1 MTPFFIDLI
10 RVNGLQGVSYAE
22 PYAGGAGTAINLLL
36 DGQVRRIYIND
47 ANIAIFSFWKYA
59 INESERFIDKIEKTC
74 IDLQN
79 WQYYHN
85 FIKNTQQPSF
95 ELGFA
100 AFFLSRTNRSGIL
113 TAGPIGGKSQEKQEK
128 ATYKI
133 DCRFNKQDL
142 ISRIHRISMYKENIV
157 VSNDDAID
165 FLKSLPADNNNL
177 VYLDPPYFKQ
187 GKSLYL
193 NYYSADDHRVLSDYL
208 YNTVINCTSPII
220 QYAKGGVRPCFP
232 SPASAWRTEAPS
244 TSRSSAIWSRASRP
258 EPSGTE
264 TGFPPDGCSPP
275 SWGSTPTPCRRP
287 AVCWRRRGSSPPA
300 RGPRANLPWT
310 RRLWPPSAPA

>member
-1 MTPFFIDLI
+1 MNRTPLRYPGGKSIMTPFFIDLI

-208 YNTVINCTSPII
+208 YNTVNFRWILSYDNVYEIREFYKHFDLYEFQLNYTAQSVKKGSELLTHSKNLIMPEELFIRRKNNNIIIN
-220 QYAKGGVRPCFP
+220 KLNRN
-232 SPASAWRTEAPS
+232 
-244 TSRSSAIWSRASRP
+244 
-258 EPSGTE
+258 GTDSE
-264 TGFPPDGCSPP
+264 D
-275 SWGSTPTPCRRP
+275 
-287 AVCWRRRGSSPPA
+287 
-300 RGPRANLPWT
+300 
-310 RRLWPPSAPA
+310 

>member
-1 MTPFFIDLI
+1 MNRTPLRYPGGKSIMTPFFIDLI

-208 YNTVINCTSPII
+208 YNTVNFRWVLSYDNVYEIREFYKHFDLYEFQLNYTAQSVKKGSELLTHSKNLIMPEELFIRRKNNNIIIN
-220 QYAKGGVRPCFP
+220 KLNRN
-232 SPASAWRTEAPS
+232 
-244 TSRSSAIWSRASRP
+244 
-258 EPSGTE
+258 GTDSE
-264 TGFPPDGCSPP
+264 D
-275 SWGSTPTPCRRP
+275 
-287 AVCWRRRGSSPPA
+287 
-300 RGPRANLPWT
+300 
-310 RRLWPPSAPA
+310 

>member
-1 MTPFFIDLI
+1 MNRTPLRYPGGKSIMTPFFIDLI

-47 ANIAIFSFWKYA
+47 ANIAVFSFWKYA

-85 FIKNTQQPSF
+85 FIKNAQQPSF

-208 YNTVINCTSPII
+208 YNTVNFRWVLSYDNVYEIREFYKHFDLYEFQLNYTAQSVKKGSELLTHSKNLIMPEELFIRRKNNNIIIN
-220 QYAKGGVRPCFP
+220 KLNRN
-232 SPASAWRTEAPS
+232 
-244 TSRSSAIWSRASRP
+244 
-258 EPSGTE
+258 GTDSE
-264 TGFPPDGCSPP
+264 D
-275 SWGSTPTPCRRP
+275 
-287 AVCWRRRGSSPPA
+287 
-300 RGPRANLPWT
+300 
-310 RRLWPPSAPA
+310 

>member
-1 MTPFFIDLI
+1 MNRTPLRYPGGKSIMSPFFIDLI

-85 FIKNTQQPSF
+85 FIKNAKQPSF

-193 NYYSADDHRVLSDYL
+193 NYYSADDHRILSDYL
-208 YNTVINCTSPII
+208 YNTVNFRWVLSYDNVYEIRKFYKYFDLYEFQLNYTAQSVKKGSELLTHSKNLIMPEELFIRRKNNNIIIN
-220 QYAKGGVRPCFP
+220 KLNRN
-232 SPASAWRTEAPS
+232 
-244 TSRSSAIWSRASRP
+244 
-258 EPSGTE
+258 E
-264 TGFPPDGCSPP
+264 TDSED
-275 SWGSTPTPCRRP
+275 
-287 AVCWRRRGSSPPA
+287 
-300 RGPRANLPWT
+300 
-310 RRLWPPSAPA
+310 

>member
-1 MTPFFIDLI
+1 MNRTPLRYPGGKSIMTPFFIDLI

-85 FIKNTQQPSF
+85 FIKNAQQPSF

-100 AFFLSRTNRSGIL
+100 TFFLSRTNRSGIL

-208 YNTVINCTSPII
+208 YNTVNFRWVLSYDNVYEIREFYKHFDLYEFQLNYTAQSVK
-220 QYAKGGVRPCFP
+220 KG
-232 SPASAWRTEAPS
+232 SELLTHSKNL
-244 TSRSSAIWSRASRP
+244 IMP
-258 EPSGTE
+258 EE
-264 TGFPPDGCSPP
+264 LFI
-275 SWGSTPTPCRRP
+275 RRK
-287 AVCWRRRGSSPPA
+287 
-300 RGPRANLPWT
+300 NNNK
-310 RRLWPPSAPA
+310 

>member
-1 MTPFFIDLI
+1 MNRTPLRYPGGKSIMTPFFIDLI
-10 RVNGLQGVSYAE
+10 RVNELQGVSYAE

-85 FIKNTQQPSF
+85 FIKNAQQPSF

-208 YNTVINCTSPII
+208 YNTVNFRWVLSYDNVYEIREFYKHFDLYEFQLNYTAQSVKKGSELLTHSKNLIMPEELFIRRKNNNIIIN
-220 QYAKGGVRPCFP
+220 KLNRN
-232 SPASAWRTEAPS
+232 
-244 TSRSSAIWSRASRP
+244 
-258 EPSGTE
+258 GTDSE
-264 TGFPPDGCSPP
+264 D
-275 SWGSTPTPCRRP
+275 
-287 AVCWRRRGSSPPA
+287 
-300 RGPRANLPWT
+300 
-310 RRLWPPSAPA
+310 

>member
-1 MTPFFIDLI
+1 MNRTPLRYPGGKSIMTPFFIDLI

-113 TAGPIGGKSQEKQEK
+113 TAGPVGGKSQEKQEK

-208 YNTVINCTSPII
+208 YNTVNFRWVLSYDNVYEIREFYKHFDLYEFQLNYTAQSVKKGSELLTHSKNLIMPEELFIRRKNNNIIIN
-220 QYAKGGVRPCFP
+220 KLNRN
-232 SPASAWRTEAPS
+232 
-244 TSRSSAIWSRASRP
+244 
-258 EPSGTE
+258 GTDSE
-264 TGFPPDGCSPP
+264 D
-275 SWGSTPTPCRRP
+275 
-287 AVCWRRRGSSPPA
+287 
-300 RGPRANLPWT
+300 
-310 RRLWPPSAPA
+310 

>member
-1 MTPFFIDLI
+1 MNRTPLRYPGGKSIMTPFFIDLI

-165 FLKSLPADNNNL
+165 FLKSLHADNNNL

-208 YNTVINCTSPII
+208 YNTVNFRWVLSYDNVYEIREFYKHFDLYEFQLNYTAQSVKKGSELLTHSKNLIMPEELFIRRKNNNIIIN
-220 QYAKGGVRPCFP
+220 KLNRN
-232 SPASAWRTEAPS
+232 
-244 TSRSSAIWSRASRP
+244 
-258 EPSGTE
+258 GTDSE
-264 TGFPPDGCSPP
+264 D
-275 SWGSTPTPCRRP
+275 
-287 AVCWRRRGSSPPA
+287 
-300 RGPRANLPWT
+300 
-310 RRLWPPSAPA
+310 

>member
-1 MTPFFIDLI
+1 MNRTPLRYPGGKSIMTPFFIDLI

-85 FIKNTQQPSF
+85 FIKNAQQPSF

-100 AFFLSRTNRSGIL
+100 TFFLSRTNRSGIL

-208 YNTVINCTSPII
+208 YNTVNFRWVLSYDNVYEIREFYKHFDLYEFQLNYTAQSVKKGSELLTHSKNLIMPEELFIRRKNNNIIIN
-220 QYAKGGVRPCFP
+220 KLNRN
-232 SPASAWRTEAPS
+232 
-244 TSRSSAIWSRASRP
+244 
-258 EPSGTE
+258 GTDSE
-264 TGFPPDGCSPP
+264 D
-275 SWGSTPTPCRRP
+275 
-287 AVCWRRRGSSPPA
+287 
-300 RGPRANLPWT
+300 
-310 RRLWPPSAPA
+310 

>member
-1 MTPFFIDLI
+1 MNRTPLRYPGGKSIMTPFFIDLI

-74 IDLQN
+74 VDLQN

-85 FIKNTQQPSF
+85 FIKNAEQPSF

-113 TAGPIGGKSQEKQEK
+113 TAGPIGGTSQEKQEK

-142 ISRIHRISMYKENIV
+142 ISRIQRISMYKENIV

-187 GKSLYL
+187 GKSLYF
-193 NYYSADDHRVLSDYL
+193 NYYNADDHRVLFDYL
-208 YNTVINCTSPII
+208 CNIVNFRWVLSYDNVNEIRELYKCFDLYELQLNYTAQSVKKGSELLTHSRNLIMPEELFIRRKNNNNII
-220 QYAKGGVRPCFP
+220 IKKLNRNGID
-232 SPASAWRTEAPS
+232 SE
-244 TSRSSAIWSRASRP
+244 
-258 EPSGTE
+258 
-264 TGFPPDGCSPP
+264 D
-275 SWGSTPTPCRRP
+275 
-287 AVCWRRRGSSPPA
+287 
-300 RGPRANLPWT
+300 
-310 RRLWPPSAPA
+310 

>member
-1 MTPFFIDLI
+1 MNRTPLRYPGGKSIMTPFFIDLI

-208 YNTVINCTSPII
+208 YNTVNFRWVLSYDNVYEIREFYKHFDLYEFQLNYTALSVRKGSELLTHSKNLIMPEELFIRRKNNNIIIN
-220 QYAKGGVRPCFP
+220 KLNRN
-232 SPASAWRTEAPS
+232 
-244 TSRSSAIWSRASRP
+244 
-258 EPSGTE
+258 GTDSE
-264 TGFPPDGCSPP
+264 D
-275 SWGSTPTPCRRP
+275 
-287 AVCWRRRGSSPPA
+287 
-300 RGPRANLPWT
+300 
-310 RRLWPPSAPA
+310 

>member
-1 MTPFFIDLI
+1 MNRTPLRYPGGKSIMTPFFIDLI

-208 YNTVINCTSPII
+208 YNTVNFRWVLSYDNVYEIREFYKHFDLYEFQLNYTAQSVKKGSELLTHSKNLIMPEELFIRRKNNNIIINKLN
-220 QYAKGGVRPCFP
+220 QN
-232 SPASAWRTEAPS
+232 
-244 TSRSSAIWSRASRP
+244 
-258 EPSGTE
+258 GTDSE
-264 TGFPPDGCSPP
+264 D
-275 SWGSTPTPCRRP
+275 
-287 AVCWRRRGSSPPA
+287 
-300 RGPRANLPWT
+300 
-310 RRLWPPSAPA
+310 

>member
-1 MTPFFIDLI
+1 MNRTPLRYPGGKSIMTPFFIDLI

-208 YNTVINCTSPII
+208 YNTVNFRWLLSYDNVYEIREFYKHFDLYEFQLNYTAQSVKKGSELLTHSKNLIMPEELFIRRKNNNIIIN
-220 QYAKGGVRPCFP
+220 KLNRN
-232 SPASAWRTEAPS
+232 
-244 TSRSSAIWSRASRP
+244 
-258 EPSGTE
+258 GTDSE
-264 TGFPPDGCSPP
+264 D
-275 SWGSTPTPCRRP
+275 
-287 AVCWRRRGSSPPA
+287 
-300 RGPRANLPWT
+300 
-310 RRLWPPSAPA
+310 

>member
-1 MTPFFIDLI
+1 MNRTPLRYPGGKSIITPFFIDLI

-208 YNTVINCTSPII
+208 YNTVNFRWVLSYDNVYEIREFYKHFDLYEFQLNYTAQSVKKGSELLTHSKNLIMPEELFIRRKNNNIIIN
-220 QYAKGGVRPCFP
+220 KLNRN
-232 SPASAWRTEAPS
+232 
-244 TSRSSAIWSRASRP
+244 
-258 EPSGTE
+258 GTDSE
-264 TGFPPDGCSPP
+264 D
-275 SWGSTPTPCRRP
+275 
-287 AVCWRRRGSSPPA
+287 
-300 RGPRANLPWT
+300 
-310 RRLWPPSAPA
+310 

>member
-1 MTPFFIDLI
+1 MNRTPLRYPGGKSIMTPFFIDLI

-85 FIKNTQQPSF
+85 FIKNAQQPSF

-208 YNTVINCTSPII
+208 YNTVNFRWVLSYDNVYEIREFYKHFDLYEFQLNYTAQSVKKGSELLTHSKNLIMPEELFIRRKNNNIIIN
-220 QYAKGGVRPCFP
+220 KLNRN
-232 SPASAWRTEAPS
+232 
-244 TSRSSAIWSRASRP
+244 
-258 EPSGTE
+258 GTDSE
-264 TGFPPDGCSPP
+264 D
-275 SWGSTPTPCRRP
+275 
-287 AVCWRRRGSSPPA
+287 
-300 RGPRANLPWT
+300 
-310 RRLWPPSAPA
+310 

>member
-1 MTPFFIDLI
+1 MNRTPLRYPGGKSIMTPFFIDLI

-165 FLKSLPADNNNL
+165 FFKSLPADNNNL

-208 YNTVINCTSPII
+208 YNTVNFRWVLSYDNVYEIREFYKHFDLYEFQLNYTAQSVKKGSELLTHSKNLIMPEELFIRRKNNNIIIN
-220 QYAKGGVRPCFP
+220 KLNRN
-232 SPASAWRTEAPS
+232 
-244 TSRSSAIWSRASRP
+244 
-258 EPSGTE
+258 GTDSE
-264 TGFPPDGCSPP
+264 D
-275 SWGSTPTPCRRP
+275 
-287 AVCWRRRGSSPPA
+287 
-300 RGPRANLPWT
+300 
-310 RRLWPPSAPA
+310 

>member
-1 MTPFFIDLI
+1 MNRTPLRYPGGKSIMTPFFIDLI

-85 FIKNTQQPSF
+85 FIKNAQQPSF

-100 AFFLSRTNRSGIL
+100 TFFLSRTNRSGIL

-208 YNTVINCTSPII
+208 YNTVNFRWVLSYDNVYEIREFYKHFDLYEFQLNYTAQSVK
-220 QYAKGGVRPCFP
+220 KG
-232 SPASAWRTEAPS
+232 SELLTHSKNL
-244 TSRSSAIWSRASRP
+244 IMP
-258 EPSGTE
+258 EE
-264 TGFPPDGCSPP
+264 LFI
-275 SWGSTPTPCRRP
+275 RRK
-287 AVCWRRRGSSPPA
+287 
-300 RGPRANLPWT
+300 NYNK
-310 RRLWPPSAPA
+310 